1 MSLDAVQVNKRIG
14 LGQSS
19 FGSKKIG
26 SNTNTK
32 TTGLSAQATKN
43 LSGASIANKPSVF
56 SFTQQSGYH
65 RVYGSN
71 AAKGRNQ
78 LNLERHRASLNAQN
92 QGVRR
97 SNADYTGGI
106 IYAQGTQQQHHMS
119 TLDKIGLG
127 VQIGMQ
133 AFQLGAQLFGG
144 VKNGAKIEQGMSS
157 LGNSGSQIQMSS
169 SAGQSAIAGMQ
180 SAQTSGAMTTAIQ
193 NAQTQKAELEGKT
206 ESLKAKAGQDTKKL
220 QAEVKTAEKGK
231 TDSSQ
236 NLTNAKNTVS
246 IKTKLQQTQELALE
260 SANKTLD
267 KATTEESNAQSEL
280 DNANSL
286 PADDPNKTAKVSA
299 AKAKLAKAQAQKTQ
313 AQEAVSKAEQD
324 LDAAKKAVNDAKQ
337 AQDTAQTNYDKAEKE
352 YKEAQTKLTD
362 AQDAEAKLKENEHD
376 IKELDNAIT
385 KYQAQAE
392 QMKQKEDARLQEL
405 DKKID
410 KLKTKNERKE
420 GKIDASDGMN
430 LVERNR
436 SKGIDNRN
444 QEISQLVAEKQTI
457 LQGQASS

>member
-1 MSLDAVQVNKRIG
+1 MSLDAVQLNKRIG

-19 FGSKKIG
+19 FGSPKVG
-26 SNTNTK
+26 GGASAK

-43 LSGASIANKPSVF
+43 LSGASLANKPSVF

-65 RVYGSN
+65 RVYGNN
-71 AAKGRNQ
+71 AAKNKTQ
-78 LNLERHRASLNAQN
+78 LNLERRHAANNARN
-92 QGVRR
+92 QGVRT
-97 SNADYTGGI
+97 SADYTNIGFVQ
-106 IYAQGTQQQHHMS
+106 AAPQQPHMS
-119 TLDKIGLG
+119 TLGQIGLG
-127 VQIGMQ
+127 IQKGFQ
-133 AFQLGAQLFGG
+133 AFQLGYQIFGG
-144 VKNGAKIEQGMSS
+144 ANNGARINQGMST
-157 LGNSGSQIQMSS
+157 LGNSGSQVQMSS

-180 SAQTSGAMTTAIQ
+180 NAQTSGAMTTAIK

-206 ESLKAKAGQDTKKL
+206 ESLKAKAGQDTKQL
-220 QAEVKTAEKGK
+220 QEEVKTAEKGK
-231 TDSSQ
+231 ADSSQ
-236 NLTNAKNTVS
+236 KLTNAKNTVS
-246 IKTKLQQTQELALE
+246 IKTKLQKTQELALE

-267 KATTEESNAQSEL
+267 KATTEVSNAQSEL

-286 PADDPNKTAKVSA
+286 PADDPSKAAKVSA
-299 AKAKLAKAQAQKTQ
+299 AKAKLAKAKAAETQ
-313 AQEAVSKAEQD
+313 AQNGVHKAEQA
-324 LDAAKKAVNDAKQ
+324 LNDAKD
-337 AQDTAQTNYDKAEKE
+337 AVNAATKAQTEAQENYDNAEKE
-352 YKEAQTKLTD
+352 YKDAQTKLTD

-376 IKELDNAIT
+376 IKELGNAIT
-385 KYQAQAE
+385 KYQTQVE

-420 GKIDASDGMN
+420 GKINTSDGMN

-436 SKGIDNRN
+436 AKGIDNRN

>member
-1 MSLDAVQVNKRIG
+1 MTLDAVQVNKRIG

-26 SNTNTK
+26 SNTDTK

-43 LSGASIANKPSVF
+43 LSGASLANKPSVF
-56 SFTQQSGYH
+56 SFANQSSYH
-65 RVYGSN
+65 RVYGNN
-71 AAKGRNQ
+71 AAKDKTQ
-78 LNLERHRASLNAQN
+78 LNLERRHAANNARN

-97 SNADYTGGI
+97 SADYTNVV
-106 IYAQGTQQQHHMS
+106 YAQGTQQQKPLS
-119 TLDKIGLG
+119 TLDKIGIALQYG
-127 VQIGMQ
+127 IQTYQSVSQIIG
-133 AFQLGAQLFGG
+133 GA
-144 VKNGAKIEQGMSS
+144 KNGAKVEESVS
-157 LGNSGSQIQMSS
+157 KLGNSGSQVQMSS

-180 SAQTSGAMTTAIQ
+180 NAQTSGAMTTAIK

-220 QAEVKTAEKGK
+220 QEEVKTAEKGK

-236 NLTNAKNTVS
+236 KLTNAKNTVS
-246 IKTKLQQTQELALE
+246 IKTKLQQTQELALD
-260 SANKTLD
+260 SANKTLT
-267 KATTEESNAQSEL
+267 KATTEVSNAQSEL

-286 PADDPNKTAKVSA
+286 PADDPSKAAKVSA
-299 AKAKLAKAQAQKTQ
+299 AKANLTKAQAAKKQ
-313 AQEAVSKAEQD
+313 AEDAVSAAEKALEDAKDAVKVANEAQ
-324 LDAAKKAVNDAKQ
+324 DAAQKE
-337 AQDTAQTNYDKAEKE
+337 YDNAENA

-376 IKELDNAIT
+376 IKELGNAIT
-385 KYQAQAE
+385 KYQTQVE
-392 QMKQKEDARLQEL
+392 QMKQKEDAKLQEI

-420 GKIDASDGMN
+420 RKIDTSDGMN
-430 LVERNR
+430 LVERN
-436 SKGIDNRN
+436 SAKGIDNRN